1 MAIALWSFD
10 ISDPNWRL
18 ISSNDLDLANSI
30 GIVGAWLSSFLYE
43 LLGITAWS
51 LSALLFL
58 PSISSFIS
66 KNENQLESKNYFLR
80 IIGFIIFCGSLCLLV
95 DLHLKPYENFFPL
108 TSSGA
113 LGSSISNSIYPYLSL
128 IGSTLLGI
136 FFLMVSMSLMISLN
150 WRNVFINIQDN
161 LRNLIY
167 AFEKYSK
174 NGFEYLK
181 KVRQK
186 KADQKNRQAFLDQHK
201 EKIKSMP
208 KPEIK
213 KVEKPIVEGKKFTKK
228 NKLSYL
234 KRRFQAKCQRYLF

>member
-1 MAIALWSFD
+1 MHYFFY
-10 ISDPNWRL
+10 PQ
-18 ISSNDLDLANSI
+18 
-30 GIVGAWLSSFLYE
+30 FL
-43 LLGITAWS
+43 
-51 LSALLFL
+51 LLFQ
-58 PSISSFIS
+58 
-66 KNENQLESKNYFLR
+66 KNENQLESKNWGFLR

-150 WRNVFINIQDN
+150 WRNVFINFQDN
-161 LRNLIY
+161 LRNFIY
-167 AFEKYSK
+167 AFLKNILK

-181 KVRQK
+181 KVRQQ

-213 KVEKPIVEGKKFTKK
+213 KVEKPIVEGKKVHQEK
-228 NKLSYL
+228 
-234 KRRFQAKCQRYLF
+234 QVELFEEKIPGEMPKISLLDERK